1 MIQLVRVT
9 LQITTMKVIVYIS
22 LLLLLTIQSKNVGEA
37 KKAIH
42 IPDELDDVVDDEED
56 EEWKEWGKPKSKSP
70 PPFDP
75 PPDITGMDPSQI
87 QSEMLQR
94 HFGPSIGFVKL
105 RLDVPRTKEDVPEI
119 AKKWTKVLRTG
130 SIEAKFTAVDVNT
143 VMFTMENGQDTV
155 ELKDFILSQP
165 EAYEFKLGQ
174 HAYRRP
180 GDPPLEEVI
189 EMLHRNDAET
199 TDDGTT
205 KEKPHEKD
213 EL

>member
-1 MIQLVRVT
+1 
-9 LQITTMKVIVYIS
+9 MKFTFFLYMS
-22 LLLLLTIQSKNVGEA
+22 LLLLLELTTQFKNAAEA
-37 KKAIH
+37 KKPIH

-75 PPDITGMDPSQI
+75 PPDIAGMDPSQI
-87 QSEMLQR
+87 QSEMLKR
-94 HFGPSIGFVKL
+94 HIGPSFGFVKL
-105 RLDVPRTKEDVPEI
+105 RLDVPRTRDEVIQI
-119 AKKWTKVLRTG
+119 AKKWTNVLRTG
-130 SIEAKFTAVDVNT
+130 SIEAKFSAVDVNT
-143 VMFTMENGQDTV
+143 VMFTMEKGQDTV
-155 ELKDFILSQP
+155 ELKDFILGQP

-174 HAYRRP
+174 NAYRRP

-189 EMLHRNDAET
+189 EMLHRNDAVT

-205 KEKPHEKD
+205 NEQPHEKD

>member
-1 MIQLVRVT
+1 
-9 LQITTMKVIVYIS
+9 MKGIVIVYIS
-22 LLLLLTIQSKNVGEA
+22 LLLLFTLQSKSVAEA

-130 SIEAKFTAVDVNT
+130 SIEAKCTAVDVNT

-180 GDPPLEEVI
+180 GDPPLEEVV

-199 TDDGTT
+199 TVDGTT

>member
-1 MIQLVRVT
+1 
-9 LQITTMKVIVYIS
+9 MKGIVIVYIS
-22 LLLLLTIQSKNVGEA
+22 LLLLFTLQSKSVAEA

-70 PPFDP
+70 PPFDS

-180 GDPPLEEVI
+180 GDPPLEEVV

-199 TDDGTT
+199 TVDGTT